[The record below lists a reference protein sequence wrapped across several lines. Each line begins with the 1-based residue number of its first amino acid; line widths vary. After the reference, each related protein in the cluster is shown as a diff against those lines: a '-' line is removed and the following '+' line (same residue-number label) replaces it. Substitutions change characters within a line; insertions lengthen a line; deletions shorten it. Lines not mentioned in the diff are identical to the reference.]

1 MTEPPVD
8 RSRLLGRDY
17 FVVHSIP
24 TPGTTASD
32 IERLLDEHLRWLLAL
47 ERTGVVLLSG
57 PLLSGP
63 NVTPGSGLTVLRAD
77 DEAAA
82 SAIAAGDPFVVNGI
96 RSFEIWQW
104 RVNEGS
110 VTVRVSLGTR
120 SVDWF

>member
-82 SAIAAGDPFVVNGI
+82 SAIASRDPFVVNGI
-96 RSFEIWQW
+96 RLFEIWQW